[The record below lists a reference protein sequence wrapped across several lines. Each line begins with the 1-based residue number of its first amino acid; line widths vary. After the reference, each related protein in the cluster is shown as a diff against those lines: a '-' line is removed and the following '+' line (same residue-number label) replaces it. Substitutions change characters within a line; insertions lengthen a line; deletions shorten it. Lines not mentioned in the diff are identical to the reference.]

1 MNVVVG
7 AAIFIFK
14 YAEMKQVK
22 ISLVKFKN
30 ADYLKVTFWYD
41 QDIITLVRKIPGV
54 FWHKE
59 DRAWYLADTNKNRER
74 IGGIFRSKERIQ
86 LTGADISSEKALRY
100 STYAEDQSSDF
111 RNYLIQRRY
120 SEKTIILYVKAVRD
134 FVNWIEKPV
143 NEVVNED
150 IQNYNLREIVNK
162 KYSLSY
168 QNQVISALK
177 LYFAKIDMRLIR
189 IEEVERPR
197 REKRLP
203 VVLNKVE
210 IAELFEVIRNMKH
223 RTMLILVYAC
233 GLRRSE
239 LLNLVPG
246 DIDSVAGRLLIRCGK
261 GKKDRVV
268 PISEKTI
275 QILREYYKAYRPKV
289 WLFEGEIPGKKY
301 SESSIHKVFQNAKR
315 AAGILK
321 PATLHS
327 LRHSFATH
335 LMDSGYDT
343 RLIQVLLGH
352 SSSKTTELY
361 THVSLRTLHT
371 VRSPF
376 DDL

>member
-1 MNVVVG
+1 
-7 AAIFIFK
+7 
-14 YAEMKQVK
+14 MKQVRISELKYKQADHLK
-22 ISLVKFKN
+22 I
-30 ADYLKVTFWYD
+30 TFRYD
-41 QDIITLVRKIPGV
+41 QDILTLVRKIPDV
-54 FWHKE
+54 FWRKE
-59 DRAWYLADTNKNRER
+59 DRGWYLADTNKNRLCLKE
-74 IGGIFRSKERIQ
+74 IFEKEDHIQ
-86 LTGADISSEKALRY
+86 LTGADISCNRQLKY
-100 STYAEDQSSDF
+100 SSYAEEQSNEF

-120 SEKTIILYVKAVRD
+120 SEKTIIMYVKAVKD
-134 FVNWIEKPV
+134 FIHWLKKPV
-143 NEVVNED
+143 QEVMNED
-150 IQNYNLREIVNK
+150 IQNYNLREIVLK
-162 KYSLSY
+162 RYSLSY

-177 LYFAKIDMRLIR
+177 LYFEKINMRSIR

-210 IAELFEVIRNMKH
+210 VSELLEVVRNMKH
-223 RTMLILVYAC
+223 RTMLSLVYAC

-246 DIDSVAGRLLIRCGK
+246 DIDSVAGRLFIRSGK
-261 GKKDRVV
+261 GKKDRIV
-268 PISEKTI
+268 PISEKMI
-275 QILREYYKAYRPKV
+275 DVLRVYYKAYRPV
-289 WLFEGEIPGKKY
+289 DWLFEGEVPGKRY
-301 SESSIHKVFQNAKR
+301 SETSIHKVFQNAKR
-315 AAGILK
+315 LAGIQK

-361 THVSLRTLHT
+361 THVSIRTLHT

>member
-1 MNVVVG
+1 
-7 AAIFIFK
+7 
-14 YAEMKQVK
+14 MKQVK
-22 ISLVKFKN
+22 ISQVQFKHS
-30 ADYLKVTFWYD
+30 DHLKVTFWYD

-54 FWHKE
+54 FWVKA
-59 DRAWYLADTNKNRER
+59 DRAWYLADTNENRKRLREL
-74 IGGIFRSKERIQ
+74 FRLEEKIQ
-86 LTGADISSEKALRY
+86 LTGANISGEIAFRY
-100 STYAEDQSSDF
+100 STYAEEQSSDF

-120 SEKTIILYVKAVRD
+120 SEKTIILYVKAVRN
-134 FVNWIEKPV
+134 FVSWIEKPV
-143 NEVVNED
+143 DEVINED
-150 IQNYNLREIVNK
+150 IQNYNLREIVHK

-168 QNQVISALK
+168 QNQAISALK
-177 LYFAKIDMRLIR
+177 LYFEKINMRSIR
-189 IEEVERPR
+189 IEEIERPR

-223 RTMLILVYAC
+223 RTMLSLVYAC

-239 LLNLVPG
+239 LLNIIPE
-246 DIDSVAGRLLIRCGK
+246 DIDSVAGRLVIRCGK

-301 SESSIHKVFQNAKR
+301 SETSIHKVFQNAKR
-315 AAGILK
+315 AAGIRK